1 MLTMPADWLGGVSSI
16 LAFSTEPWLLLPSL
30 VLITFLLEDV
40 AIAAGVA
47 LALNGTVSW
56 EAAFAAVAG
65 GIALGDI
72 GLYGMGRLAVRI
84 PALGRRLDDAPVQRA
99 RLALEKRLTAAVLV
113 ARVVPGLRFATYTA
127 AGLLGV
133 SFARFATLVCAAVT
147 VWTAGLFWL
156 ATVWGQTLG
165 DALQRVTGLDPAMA
179 VVLAVLPLA
188 VLAIVTPRLLRGLS
202 ENKSSDTGVAS

>member
-1 MLTMPADWLGGVSSI
+1 MLTMPADWLGGASSI

-30 VLITFLLEDV
+30 VLITFLLEDA

-65 GIALGDI
+65 GIALGDL
-72 GLYGMGRLAVRI
+72 GLYGMGRLATRV
-84 PALGRRLDDAPVQRA
+84 PALRRRLDDAPVQRA
-99 RLALEKRLTAAVLV
+99 RSALEGRLIAAVLI
-113 ARVVPGLRFATYTA
+113 ARIVPGLRFATYTA

-133 SFARFATLVCAAVT
+133 SFARFAALVCAAVT

-156 ATVWGQTLG
+156 ATAWGQTLG
-165 DALQRVTGLDPAMA
+165 DALQRVTGLDPTTA

-188 VLAIVTPRLLRGLS
+188 VLAILAPRLLRGLS
-202 ENKSSDTGVAS
+202 ANKPADTGVTS

>member
-1 MLTMPADWLGGVSSI
+1 MLTMPADWLGGASSI

-30 VLITFLLEDV
+30 VLITFLLEDA

-65 GIALGDI
+65 GIALGDL
-72 GLYGMGRLAVRI
+72 GLYGMGRLATRV
-84 PALGRRLDDAPVQRA
+84 PALRRRLDDAPVQRA
-99 RLALEKRLTAAVLV
+99 RSALEGRLIAAVLI
-113 ARVVPGLRFATYTA
+113 ARVLPGLRFPTYAA

-133 SFARFATLVCAAVT
+133 SFARFAALVCAAVT

-156 ATVWGQTLG
+156 ATAWGQTLG
-165 DALQRVTGLDPAMA
+165 DVLQRVTGLDPATA

-188 VLAIVTPRLLRGLS
+188 VLAIATPRLLRGLS
-202 ENKSSDTGVAS
+202 AKKPADTGVTS

>member
-1 MLTMPADWLGGVSSI
+1 MLTMPADWLGGLSAVV
-16 LAFSTEPWLLLPSL
+16 AFSTEPWLLLPSL

-84 PALGRRLDDAPVQRA
+84 PALGCRLDDAPVQRA
-99 RLALEKRLTAAVLV
+99 RLALEKRLIAAVLV

-133 SFARFATLVCAAVT
+133 SFARFAGLVCAAVT

-165 DALQRVTGLDPAMA
+165 NALQSVTGFDPATA

-188 VLAIVTPRLLRGLS
+188 VLAIATPRLLRGLS
-202 ENKSSDTGVAS
+202 ENRSSDTGVAS